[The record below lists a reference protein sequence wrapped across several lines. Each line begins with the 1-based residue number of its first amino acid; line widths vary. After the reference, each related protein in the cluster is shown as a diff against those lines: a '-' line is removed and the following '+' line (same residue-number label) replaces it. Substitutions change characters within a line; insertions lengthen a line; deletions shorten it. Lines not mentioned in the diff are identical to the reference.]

1 MKFLKF
7 LISKTFLKNFGLALV
22 LTFIVIWF
30 ILKILDLYT
39 LHGTSRTVPDLR
51 GLTIAEVEKILS
63 DNRLQ
68 YVIVDSMYSLTKPKG
83 TVINQDPSANSKVK
97 RNRIVYITVIAL
109 NPERVS
115 MPNLNDIT
123 LRQAVAVLE
132 TYGLKIGRLK
142 YVPDIAENNVLKQM
156 YKGAVIAPG
165 TLIEKGSKIDLVLG
179 RGISN
184 EFAIVPDVVG
194 KNRSEAIRLLNAAA
208 LNIGAELY
216 ADGSDSLNAVV
227 VKQHPGGRVAAH
239 FGAQVDLWYGKST
252 ESQDDEDT
260 DND

>member
-7 LISKTFLKNFGLALV
+7 LISKTFLKNFVLALV
-22 LTFIVIWF
+22 LTFIIIWF

-51 GLTIAEVEKILS
+51 GLTIKEVEKTLS
-63 DNRLQ
+63 KNRLQ
-68 YVIVDSMYSLTKPKG
+68 YVVVDSMYSLTKPKG
-83 TVINQDPSANSKVK
+83 TVINQDPAPNSKVK
-97 RNRIVYITVIAL
+97 RNRIIYITVIAL

-142 YVPDIAENNVLKQM
+142 YVPDIAENTVLKQM
-156 YKGAVIAPG
+156 YNGEVIAPG
-165 TLIEKGSKIDLVLG
+165 ALIEKGSKIDLILG

-194 KNRSEAIRLLNAAA
+194 KNRSEAIRLINAAA
-208 LNIGAELY
+208 LNLGNEIYANGA
-216 ADGSDSLNAVV
+216 DSINSIV
-227 VKQHPGGRVAAH
+227 VKQHPGARVAAH
-239 FGAQVDLWYGKST
+239 LGAQVDLWYEKGTS
-252 ESQDDEDT
+252 SQIDEGD